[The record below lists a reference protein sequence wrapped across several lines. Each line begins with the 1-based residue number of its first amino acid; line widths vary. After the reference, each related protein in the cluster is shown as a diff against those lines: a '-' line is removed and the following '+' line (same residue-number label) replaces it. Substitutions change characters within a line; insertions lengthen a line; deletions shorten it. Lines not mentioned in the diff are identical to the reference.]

1 MRALWQNF
9 NGIAVFMPSM
19 SETRE
24 YDMSSVDSDTKAA
37 YQAMDTRELHSL
49 AHLAALAEEKRT
61 LLHDRLLAQLPD
73 TNLSLD
79 YDLRTSQQR
88 YTWVPDEVAH
98 SNAAL
103 RKAGS
108 PHLHDYNRY
117 VLLYFLSKFSIDAGR
132 YQLPDSVRRLYP
144 RDIRRILDQ
153 IEALEDSFFDIEND
167 HFLKDLA
174 ILSHRLIP
182 VGAEYAQGG
191 AGVPRSLAFRGG
203 AKQFFNV
210 LWFSIV
216 RTQGF
221 KPFFAIHTHTLVL
234 EDFNEE
240 GWLETYHRLAELLA
254 LNPGMKGWLS
264 ASWFLDPALET
275 ISPHLAHLRKVPV
288 ENGAALFF
296 VREENR
302 RSSGALAK
310 SKTRRHLFAEGKYVP
325 AAYMRVW
332 PRKSAIS
339 WSERHRL
346 ATVATVAPNE
356 MA

>member
-1 MRALWQNF
+1 
-9 NGIAVFMPSM
+9 MPSM
-19 SETRE
+19 SRAREHDIPPVAGDASAVDQAMETRNLNGLE
-24 YDMSSVDSDTKAA
+24 P
-37 YQAMDTRELHSL
+37 
-49 AHLAALAEEKRT
+49 LAALAEEKRIP
-61 LLHDRLLAQLPD
+61 LHGRLREWLPD
-73 TNLSLD
+73 SSFSLD

-88 YTWVPDEVAH
+88 YTWVPDEVAR

-117 VLLYFLSKFSIDAGR
+117 VLLYFLSTFSVDASR

-153 IEALEDSFFDIEND
+153 IDSFEDSFFDIEND
-167 HFLKDLA
+167 HFLKDLG
-174 ILSHRLIP
+174 ILTHRLIP

-191 AGVPRSLAFRGG
+191 AGVPRSLAFRKG
-203 AKQFFNV
+203 AKQLFNV
-210 LWFSIV
+210 LWFGIV

-221 KPFFAIHTHTLVL
+221 KPFFDIHTHTLAL
-234 EDFNEE
+234 DDFNEN

-254 LNPGMKGWLS
+254 LNPDMKGWLS

-288 ENGAALFF
+288 DNGAALFF
-296 VREENR
+296 VDEENR
-302 RSSGALAK
+302 SSSGALAK
-310 SKTRRHLFAEGKYVP
+310 SKTRRRLFAEGKYVP
-325 AAYMRVW
+325 AAYMRAW

-339 WSERHRL
+339 WSEKHRL
-346 ATVATVAPNE
+346 AATATLAPTDK
-356 MA
+356 A